1 MVEESKGC
9 MTSHSLEDVKR
20 IIGNKADLYEAAVR
34 NGWYM
39 PKFKSTIITED
50 YITRFITG
58 RVYCPKYCDI
68 KLMPCPKPP
77 EKEVL

>member
-1 MVEESKGC
+1 MVEESKGS

-50 YITRFITG
+50 
-58 RVYCPKYCDI
+58 
-68 KLMPCPKPP
+68 
-77 EKEVL
+77 